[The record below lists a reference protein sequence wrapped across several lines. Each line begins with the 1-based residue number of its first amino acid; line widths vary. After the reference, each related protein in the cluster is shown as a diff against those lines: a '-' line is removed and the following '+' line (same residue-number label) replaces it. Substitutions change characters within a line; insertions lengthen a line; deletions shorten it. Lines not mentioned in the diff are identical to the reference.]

1 MKTCPQCDKTVDDKN
16 FDDNYEMCKACLK
29 IERGKLESHVDAC
42 TKCGIAFDVSKFTW
56 RTSID
61 AWRTTCTT
69 CTPAS
74 ASASASAAY
83 KKRLREKDEE
93 GFKEARRNYM
103 REWNKKK
110 KLLSK

>member
-1 MKTCPQCDKTVDDKN
+1 MTKCTRCEKTVDDKS
-16 FDDNYEMCKACLK
+16 FDDDYEMCIACLK

-56 RTSID
+56 RKD
-61 AWRTTCTT
+61 AGAWRKTCTT
-69 CTPAS
+69 CTAPAS
-74 ASASASAAY
+74 TSAAY
-83 KKRLREKDEE
+83 RKRLREKDEE